1 MAAATVA
8 GEPAPRASSF
18 DAECQAR
25 RELALYRLFVFAATF
40 AVVFGLLAGFASA
53 APAGEIEMARMTSIE
68 VRDAVAAGRTTVL
81 VPTGGLEQ
89 NGRHMVTGKHNLIVA
104 ETARRIAR
112 ELGDA
117 LVAPVVPYVP
127 QGRIW
132 PRTGNMAWP
141 GTVSLPDDVFEA
153 VLAAVAESLK
163 VQGFKTVVLIG
174 DHGGNQAPQQR
185 LAQRLTATW
194 ASDGVR
200 VVNASRY
207 YFDNGGDAWLK
218 SEGETAATLGTH
230 AGIRDTSELMAID
243 PTAVRLDAAIPDADG
258 ATGDARRASAARGE
272 KLLAM
277 KVAAAL
283 AEIRAARA
291 AKLTHVAPAEHTGVL
306 ARLYRLLF
314 G

>member
-1 MAAATVA
+1 MALATTA
-8 GEPAPRASSF
+8 SEPAHNASSF
-18 DAECQAR
+18 DAETQAR
-25 RELALYRLFVFAATF
+25 LEYALSRLFLFAAVF

-53 APAGEIEMARMTSIE
+53 APVGEIEMARMTSIE
-68 VRDAVAAGRTTVL
+68 VRDAVAAGSSTVI
-81 VPTGGLEQ
+81 VPTGGIEQ
-89 NGRHMVTGKHNLIVA
+89 NGRHMVTGKHNVIVA

-112 ELGDA
+112 QLGDA
-117 LVAPVVPYVP
+117 LVAPVMPYVP
-127 QGRIW
+127 QGKIW
-132 PRTGNMAWP
+132 PRAGNMAWP

-185 LAQRLTATW
+185 LAERLTAAW
-194 ASDGVR
+194 AGDGVR
-200 VVNASRY
+200 VFNASRY
-207 YFDNGGDAWLK
+207 YSGNGGDAWLK

-243 PTAVRLDAAIPDADG
+243 PTAVRLDVAMPDADG
-258 ATGDARRASAARGE
+258 ATGDARRASAARGD
-272 KLLAM
+272 KLLDM
-277 KVAAAL
+277 KVAAAV

-291 AKLTHVAPAEHTGVL
+291 ARLTHVAPAEQPGVL